1 MAEKTRK
8 ELEAEL
14 AEMQAKLE
22 MAQANINSGLTMRV
36 SPKGGVSVYGL
47 NSRFPVTLYRNQWF
61 KLLSFGDQIK
71 AFMEANAGALASK
84 G

>member
-14 AEMQAKLE
+14 AAMQAKLE

-36 SPKGGVSVYGL
+36 SAKGAVSVYGL
-47 NSRFPVTLYRNQWF
+47 NSRFPVTLYRNQWQ
-61 KLLSFGDQIK
+61 KLLGFGEQIK